1 MTHKGSEKN
10 VRISF
15 LCIISNHR
23 KFFQKNTNLCR
34 DMAQV
39 TLRFAG

>member
-10 VRISF
+10 VRFSYPI
-15 LCIISNHR
+15 IISMPQ
-23 KFFQKNTNLCR
+23 KFFQKNINLCR